1 MKLFHREYGNNGPVL
16 VILHGLYGASDNWV
30 SIARQLETDYRIYLI
45 DQRNHGQ
52 SPHSAIHDYESMAD
66 DLLEFFNDKGIEKA
80 HLAGHSMGGKTA
92 MRFALQNPGRIHK
105 LVILDIAPKSYASFS
120 NYAQITNNHQ
130 LIIDSLLN
138 VNFQGI
144 NSRQDIDE
152 QLSINLTDAKLRQFL
167 LKNIVRKKDGT
178 YHWRLNLPVIK
189 NTLEQI
195 MDGFSQLNPDECHVK
210 LPTIFIRGEKSGYVM
225 DEDTL
230 IMRKFFKDAEMVS
243 IPNAG
248 HWLHAEQPEL
258 LIKTLA
264 YFLLD

>member
-1 MKLFHREYGNNGPVL
+1 MKLFHREYGSKGPVM

-30 SIARQLETDYRIYLI
+30 SIARQLEADYRIFIL

-52 SPHSAIHDYESMAD
+52 SPHSDIHDYENMAG
-66 DLLEFFNDKGIEKA
+66 DLLEFFNDKNIDKA
-80 HLAGHSMGGKTA
+80 HLIGHSMGGKTV
-92 MRFALQNPGRIHK
+92 MRFALQNPERINK
-105 LVILDIAPKSYASFS
+105 LVVLDIAPKSYASFS

-130 LIIDSLLN
+130 LIIDSMLN
-138 VNFQGI
+138 VDFQNI
-144 NSRQDIDE
+144 SSRQDIDQ
-152 QLSINLTDAKLRQFL
+152 QLSAHLPDTKLSQFL
-167 LKNIVRKKDGT
+167 LKNIERKKDGS
-178 YHWRLNLPVIK
+178 YQWRLNLPIIK
-189 NTLEQI
+189 SSLEQI
-195 MDGFSQLNPDECHVK
+195 MDGFSELDPETHQAKIPS
-210 LPTIFIRGEKSGYVM
+210 IFIRGEKSGYVM

>member
-1 MKLFHREYGNNGPVL
+1 MQLFHREFGNNGPIL
-16 VILHGLYGASDNWV
+16 IILHGLYGASDNWV
-30 SIARQLETDYRIYLI
+30 SIARQLEKDYRIYLL
-45 DQRNHGQ
+45 DQRNHGH
-52 SPHSAIHDYESMAD
+52 SPHSNSHNYECMAD

-80 HLAGHSMGGKTA
+80 HLVGHSMGGKTA
-92 MRFALQNPGRIHK
+92 MRFALTHPERISK

-130 LIIDSLLN
+130 LIIDSMLN
-138 VNFQGI
+138 VDFTQVS
-144 NSRQDIDE
+144 SRQDIDQ
-152 QLSINLTDAKLRQFL
+152 QLSTSLPDKKLRQFL
-167 LKNIVRKKDGT
+167 LKNVNRTKDDN

-189 NTLEQI
+189 ETLEQI
-195 MDGFSQLNPDECHVK
+195 MDGFSELNPDELNVNI
-210 LPTIFIRGEKSGYVM
+210 PSIFIRGEKSGYVM

-230 IMRKFFKDAEMVS
+230 VMRKFFKTAEVVS

>member
-1 MKLFHREYGNNGPVL
+1 MKLFYREYGQAGPTI

-30 SIARQLETDYRIYLI
+30 SIARQLEKDYHIYIL

-52 SPHSAIHDYESMAD
+52 SPHSDIHDFDSMAD
-66 DLLEFFNDKGIEKA
+66 DLLEFFNDKNIDKA
-80 HLAGHSMGGKTA
+80 HVMGHSMGGKTA
-92 MRFALQNPGRIHK
+92 MRFALSNADRINK

-130 LIIDSLLN
+130 LIIESLLE
-138 VNFQGI
+138 I
-144 NSRQDIDE
+144 NLEGVSSRQAIDK
-152 QLSINLTDAKLRQFL
+152 QLATKLPDTGLRQFL
-167 LKNIVRKKDGT
+167 LKNIERKKDGS
-178 YHWRLNLPVIK
+178 YHWRLNLQIIK
-189 NTLEQI
+189 KQLEQI
-195 MDGFSQLNPDECHVK
+195 MDGFSHLSPENNRVK
-210 LPTIFIRGEKSGYVM
+210 LASIFIRGEKSGYVM

-230 IMRKFFKDAEMVS
+230 IMRKYFKDAELVT
-243 IPNAG
+243 IPKAG